1 VPVAPAASRA
11 IEIEAHERRHHRFT
25 GIIPAFPAQWF
36 YGFLRA
42 LPGVPSLLAAVDTGT
57 GHQDH
62 TTSPYAP
69 APFVLQRRRVPSHPA
84 PNVRDDRDTP
94 LLRERETAADM
105 PVIWVRREAKYFFE
119 RDWTAIQLI
128 CPSGKSG

>member
-1 VPVAPAASRA
+1 VQLISK
-11 IEIEAHERRHHRFT
+11 AHELSHHRFT

-57 GHQDH
+57 GYQDH

-69 APFVLQRRRVPSHPA
+69 ARFVLQRRGVPSHPA

-94 LLRERETAADM
+94 LSESA
-105 PVIWVRREAKYFFE
+105 RR
-119 RDWTAIQLI
+119 RRI
-128 CPSGKSG
+128 CR